1 MQNVHQQQ
9 RQATQEA
16 RTRLYLGRETLPIP
30 VTRPAS
36 PLNSS
41 TLASDTIEFLSS
53 NVANF
58 LVNNSVS
65 HCVRLLR

>member
-16 RTRLYLGRETLPIP
+16 RTGLYLGRETLPIP
-30 VTRPAS
+30 VTRPAN